1 MPGNGTGMTAV
12 LVTGAGGFLG
22 GAVVTDLR
30 ESGHHVRALVRRS
43 AASSFPS
50 GVDVLV
56 GDIRD
61 PQIAKQA
68 ATGCW
73 AIVHLAGQAHA
84 LDDESVPDEV
94 YQAVNVDGTKHL
106 LDGAVAGGVQKFI
119 FASSVK
125 VFGETTINCVDERA
139 LPDPRSPYARS
150 KWMAEQMV
158 ASYAG
163 ESGLATLS
171 LRLPLVYGPT
181 QKGNLYRM
189 IEAIDRGR
197 FPPLPRVETVRSLL
211 HVKNFLL
218 AVRAVL
224 QSSHFPEPMYVATDA
239 RPYSVTALYDLLR
252 SGLGLPPPRWRV
264 PVWVLSLGG
273 RCGDIA
279 QALLSRPVP
288 LTSSTLEKLLGQA
301 WYNPVALIRDLGYQP
316 RETFETAVPELI
328 RHYRQSFIA
337 CGS

>member
-1 MPGNGTGMTAV
+1 MTAV

-22 GAVVTDLR
+22 HAVVADLL
-30 ESGHHVRALVRRS
+30 ESGHHVRALVRRAVAS
-43 AASSFPS
+43 AWPS

-61 PQIAKQA
+61 QHVAKQA
-68 ATGCW
+68 ATGCQ

-84 LDDESVPDEV
+84 LNDESVPDEV
-94 YQAVNVDGTKHL
+94 YQTVNVGGTKQL

-125 VFGETTINCVDERA
+125 VFGETTINCVDEKEP
-139 LPDPRSPYARS
+139 PDPRSPYARS
-150 KWMAEQMV
+150 KWMAEQLV
-158 ASYAG
+158 ASYAEG
-163 ESGLATLS
+163 SGLTALS

-181 QKGNLYRM
+181 RKGNLYRM

-197 FPPLPRVETVRSLL
+197 FPPLPQVEAVRSLL

-224 QSSHFPEPMYVATDA
+224 QSNRFPKPMYVVTDA
-239 RPYSVTALYDLLR
+239 EPYSVTALYDLLR
-252 SGLGLPPPRWRV
+252 VGLGLPPPRWRV
-264 PVWVLSLGG
+264 PLGVLSFGG

-279 QALLSRPVP
+279 QAILRRPVP
-288 LTSSTLEKLLGQA
+288 LSSSTLEKLLGQA
-301 WYNPVALIRDLGYQP
+301 WYSPAALMRDFGYQP
-316 RETFETAVPELI
+316 RETFETAVPQLI
-328 RHYRQSFIA
+328 QYYRCSI
-337 CGS
+337 S